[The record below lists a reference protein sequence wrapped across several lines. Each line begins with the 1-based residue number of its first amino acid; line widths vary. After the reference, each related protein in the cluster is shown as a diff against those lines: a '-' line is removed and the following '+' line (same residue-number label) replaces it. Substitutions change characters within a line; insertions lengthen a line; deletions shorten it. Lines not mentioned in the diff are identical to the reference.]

1 MFIKF
6 IRVLSRNLVK
16 MKSDL
21 KKKTMVIVV
30 VVVECWIKMKIC
42 GIITTR
48 KVTDSRFRGTLQAD
62 QKRYSKL
69 NS

>member
-1 MFIKF
+1 M
-6 IRVLSRNLVK
+6 VL
-16 MKSDL
+16 
-21 KKKTMVIVV
+21 VV
-30 VVVECWIKMKIC
+30 VVVENWIEMKIC

-48 KVTDSRFRGTLQAD
+48 KVTDSRYRGTLQAD